1 MNEKGVNEPAQLQA
15 AVSDIPLSELP
26 KPQPPSAPTF
36 PEGGTRA
43 WLTVAGA
50 YVKSYNSYVLF
61 QISMVI
67 L

>member
-50 YVKSYNSYVLF
+50 YVK
-61 QISMVI
+61 VI
-67 L
+67 Q